1 MSLGLSR
8 QPRTRGWAIWAL
20 PAGLRAYV
28 VGLTLAAAIGLGC
41 GLGVTPIRPFD
52 LTTFAIL
59 IAGGAAAVE
68 SRRRLG
74 EPAGVQMH
82 DLLSAW
88 WLPTAVLLPPVY
100 ALLAPVP
107 LLAWSQWRVRA
118 LVPHRRAF
126 SAAAIGLAYSAG
138 SVVFHA
144 TAAATGAEVA
154 GATAPAWW
162 LLFFGCGVL
171 ATLLNAGLV
180 STAVKLSDPQTTWRE
195 LLWDRDRTWLD
206 LVDVSAGLVVT
217 LAACRSPVLVFAVLP
232 VLVMLQRSFMH
243 TQLSAAARIDGKTGL
258 LNAVTWE
265 REAEVELVRLHR
277 VRQPAAVLLLD
288 IDLFKAVN
296 DTYGHL
302 VGDQVLVAVAQALTG
317 ELREGDL
324 LGRFGGEEFAV
335 LLPTADDAE
344 ARFAAERLRS
354 RVAGLRVTNAD
365 AGAIAVTISVGA
377 AVTNAAGLTVAD
389 LLAAADAELYR
400 AKAAGRNRVHVAQS
414 AGLPA

>member
-1 MSLGLSR
+1 MLAAGFAVVYGLSTT
-8 QPRTRGWAIWAL
+8 P
-20 PAGLRAYV
+20 
-28 VGLTLAAAIGLGC
+28 
-41 GLGVTPIRPFD
+41 VTPSD
-52 LTTFAIL
+52 LATFAIL
-59 IAGGAAAVE
+59 TGAGGVAVE

-107 LLAWSQWRVRA
+107 LLALSQWRVRA
-118 LVPHRRAF
+118 LVAHRRIF
-126 SAAAIGLAYSAG
+126 SVAAIGLAYSAA

-144 TAAATGAEVA
+144 LAAATGTEVA
-154 GATAPAWW
+154 GPTTPPWW

-195 LLWDRDRTWLD
+195 LLWDPDRVWLD
-206 LVDVSAGLVVT
+206 LVDLSAGLVVT
-217 LAACRSPVLVFAVLP
+217 LAASRSAVLVFAVLP

-243 TQLSAAARIDGKTGL
+243 TQLSTAARIDGKTGL
-258 LNAVTWE
+258 LNAATWE

-277 VRQPAAVLLLD
+277 VRQSAAVLLLD
-288 IDLFKAVN
+288 IDLFKTVN
-296 DTYGHL
+296 DSYGHL
-302 VGDQVLVAVAQALTG
+302 VGDQVLLAVSRALTA

-344 ARFAAERLRS
+344 ARLAAERLRS
-354 RVAGLRVTNAD
+354 RVASLRVAT
-365 AGAIAVTISVGA
+365 AGSGVIGVTISVGA
-377 AVTNAAGLTVAD
+377 AVTDAPGLTVAD
-389 LLAAADAELYR
+389 LLAAADVELYR
-400 AKAAGRNRVHVAQS
+400 AKAAGRNRVHVTQG
-414 AGLPA
+414 GLGT